1 MIDKTKACLI
11 DIKTLF
17 PGKTKLNA
25 IQACKCIGISSTT
38 FNNII
43 KANELHRL
51 PRFESESKSRVG
63 RKYFIYKFSIYDIAE
78 FNSK

>member
-1 MIDKTKACLI
+1 MIDKTKACLV

-17 PGKTKLNA
+17 PGKTKLKA
-25 IQACKCIGISSTT
+25 IQSYKCICISSTT

-51 PRFESESKSRVG
+51 PRFVSESKSRVG

-78 FNSK
+78 LNSK